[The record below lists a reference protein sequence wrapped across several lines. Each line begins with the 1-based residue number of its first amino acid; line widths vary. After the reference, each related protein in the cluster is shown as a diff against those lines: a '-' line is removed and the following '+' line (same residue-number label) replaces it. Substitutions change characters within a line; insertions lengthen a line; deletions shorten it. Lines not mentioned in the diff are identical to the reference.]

1 MKKLHY
7 RYMTQNL
14 NQTDIGAYA
23 SYGITLKNDP
33 SVTVNDVSYEKK
45 VVKRI
50 VHALNRYQAEPV
62 HLMDVIEDMLP

>member
-7 RYMTQNL
+7 RYIPQNL
-14 NQTDIGAYA
+14 YQTDIGAYA

-33 SVTVNDVSYEKK
+33 NVIVNDVSCEKK

-50 VHALNRYQAEPV
+50 GHALNRYQADPV
-62 HLMDVIEDMLP
+62 HLTDVIEDMLG